1 MMITTRLKSQLIL
14 SLLLTTTIFVAFTSI
29 KSIQQQS
36 LTTLNYIIELEE
48 AIDVLRSRLWILQE
62 FQDQDALNQTQI
74 ALFSLQ
80 KTLVTDDSFTPNAK
94 LLMLNLRRVTNNLNS
109 LLSLTKDNMFAPSNH
124 GITSK
129 NGMLTA
135 RFNISIQAMS
145 EDLTKLQRLELKHS
159 ADKQA
164 SILTAVIIILT
175 VGSLILLLITLS
187 TLKTFKQSLHRLT
200 AGIMRLSQGDLHSKI
215 VINAKNELATV
226 AQQFNAMTNR
236 LMETTIKKD
245 ALQQEVERQTKQ
257 LQIQT
262 EKLKYVAEHD
272 DLTGLYSRSAF
283 ERQIDTA
290 LARCQRTNTHAAM
303 LFIDLDKFKHV
314 NDSLGHDIGDRVLI
328 TIANRLQNAV
338 RSSDICGRLGG
349 DEFVVWL
356 EPISDMLEVNIVI
369 EKIIQ
374 HLSPPINH
382 QDESIELNVSIG
394 VALRPNDDI
403 SRQKLIKIADENMYM
418 AKKVTGNSYQFSQ
431 RSTNALNNLN
441 LG

>member
-1 MMITTRLKSQLIL
+1 L
-14 SLLLTTTIFVAFTSI
+14 SL

-36 LTTLNYIIELEE
+36 LSTLNYIIELEE
-48 AIDVLRSRLWILQE
+48 TIDVLRSRLWILQE
-62 FQDQDALNQTQI
+62 FQDQDSLKLTQSALAELKKKLQI
-74 ALFSLQ
+74 NASFSH
-80 KTLVTDDSFTPNAK
+80 NAK
-94 LLMLNLRRVTNNLNS
+94 LLLINLRRTTNNLS
-109 LLSLTKDNMFAPSNH
+109 ALLSLAQNSMLAPSGH
-124 GITSK
+124 GITSA

-135 RFNISIQAMS
+135 RFNMTIQAMS
-145 EDLTKLQRLELKHS
+145 ENITKLQRLELKHS
-159 ADKQA
+159 ADMQA
-164 SILTAVIIILT
+164 GILVIIIVVLM
-175 VGSLILLLITLS
+175 VGSVILLLITIS
-187 TLKTFKQSLHRLT
+187 TLKVFNQSLHPLT

-215 VINAKNELATV
+215 EIQANNELTTV
-226 AQQFNAMTNR
+226 AQQFNSMTNR

-245 ALQQEVERQTKQ
+245 SLQQEVERQTKQ

-303 LFIDLDKFKHV
+303 LFIDLDKFKEI
-314 NDSLGHDIGDRVLI
+314 NDTLGHDVGDSVLV

-356 EPISDMLEVNIVI
+356 EPICDMLEVSVVI

-374 HLSPPINH
+374 HLSPMINC
-382 QDESIELNVSIG
+382 QETKVQLSISIG

-403 SRQKLIKIADENMYM
+403 SRQKLIKIADENMYL
-418 AKKVTGNSYQFSQ
+418 AKKIEGNSYQFSQ
-431 RSTNALNNLN
+431 RTTAALNNLN

>member
-14 SLLLTTTIFVAFTSI
+14 SLLLTATIFVAFMSL

-36 LTTLNYIIELEE
+36 LTTSNYIIELEE
-48 AIDVLRSRLWILQE
+48 SIDVLRSRLWILQE

-80 KTLVTDDSFTPNAK
+80 KKLAANDAFSPNAK
-94 LLMLNLRRVTNNLNS
+94 LLMLNLRRVTNNLNA
-109 LLSLTKDNMFAPSNH
+109 LLSLAKENVSVPPDH

-129 NGMLTA
+129 NGMLTV

-164 SILTAVIIILT
+164 SILMWVIIILT

-187 TLKTFKQSLHRLT
+187 TLKTFNQSLHRLT

-215 VINAKNELATV
+215 VINATNELATV
-226 AQQFNAMTNR
+226 AQQFNTMTNR

-245 ALQQEVERQTKQ
+245 SLQQEVERQTKQ
-257 LQIQT
+257 LQVQT

-303 LFIDLDKFKHV
+303 LFIDLDKFKEV
-314 NDSLGHDIGDRVLI
+314 NDSFGHDIGDRVLI
-328 TIANRLQNAV
+328 TIANRLQSAI

-374 HLSPPINH
+374 HLSPVINH
-382 QDESIELNVSIG
+382 QDTNIALNVSIG

-403 SRQKLIKIADENMYM
+403 SRQALLKIADENMYM
-418 AKKVTGNSYQFSQ
+418 AKKVPGNSYQFSQ
-431 RSTNALNNLN
+431 RSTIALNNLN